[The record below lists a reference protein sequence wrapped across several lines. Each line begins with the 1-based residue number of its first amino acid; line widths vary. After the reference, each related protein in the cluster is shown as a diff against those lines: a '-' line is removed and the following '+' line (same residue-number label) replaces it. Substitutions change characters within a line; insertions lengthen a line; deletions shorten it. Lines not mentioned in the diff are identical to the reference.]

1 MGVVRAGFVPV
12 AAVVVVVV
20 LLPEDTATATS
31 MLAPS
36 LAENS

>member
-1 MGVVRAGFVPV
+1 MGVVRAGFAPV
-12 AAVVVVVV
+12 AVVVVVV